1 MAEKIERMEAEAEA
15 SSEIA
20 EEYTG
25 DRLKQR
31 FDTLESTAGA
41 DEDLLELKRK
51 MGLAPPAP
59 APAPVRVAAS
69 PQAAVTT
76 EEAEQSELAAAL
88 AELDIEQHREL
99 QVKR

>member
-1 MAEKIERMEAEAEA
+1 MEAEAEA
-15 SSEIA
+15 GAEIA

-31 FDTLESTAGA
+31 FDNLEATTGGE
-41 DEDLLELKRK
+41 EDLLELKRK

-59 APAPVRVAAS
+59 APAPTRVAPAPPAAS
-69 PQAAVTT
+69 T

-88 AELDIEQHREL
+88 AELEVEQHREL